1 MPGPLKFW
9 TFVILAIVAVGWGVR
24 RWERG
29 SVAPEAVAAPVA
41 AGAEVPATAP
51 RDVVRSLP
59 VEASLEPAPELE
71 ADAESV
77 TPVAPAAAAEV
88 ERVVGPLV
96 PAAAVAEEIAARAP
110 AVVILFS
117 TKCSNSKRLFPKF
130 AKLARSL
137 SEDTTVLAYSTL
149 ESDVRRLP
157 EFLAANGAT
166 FEASVLERWEP
177 GELSGA
183 LSGVGLRLGETWTQP
198 FVAVVGE
205 GGAVL
210 GQWDGVQDLRP
221 VERALAA
228 GGMLR

>member
-1 MPGPLKFW
+1 MIGPLKFW

-41 AGAEVPATAP
+41 AEAEVPTAP
-51 RDVVRSLP
+51 ARESVRAAL
-59 VEASLEPAPELE
+59 VEASPAPEPE

-77 TPVAPAAAAEV
+77 APVAPAATPEV

-96 PAAAVAEEIAARAP
+96 PAAAVAEEIGARAP

-117 TKCSNSKRLFPKF
+117 TKCSLSKRLFPKF